1 MTKAVIIILMFCSL
15 KALAQNNEQEN
26 VRTTIETF
34 FEGFHKQ
41 DSTVIKQV
49 VADNIILQSIGR
61 DKKGNTIIKSDEFS
75 QFIKSIVSIPSTVTF
90 EEKILGYNIQ
100 IDGNM
105 ANVWTPYEFWLNDQ
119 FSHCGVNSFQLV
131 KMNDAWKIIYLI
143 DTRRKEGCEY

>member
-75 QFIKSIVSIPSTVTF
+75 QFLKSIVSIPSTVTF
-90 EEKILGYNIQ
+90 EEKILGSVQPLTIIYKSPIKNDPGFYSFWREEDTIFANIR
-100 IDGNM
+100 
-105 ANVWTPYEFWLNDQ
+105 
-119 FSHCGVNSFQLV
+119 
-131 KMNDAWKIIYLI
+131 KIIK
-143 DTRRKEGCEY
+143 DTKNIIQNIIF

>member
-1 MTKAVIIILMFCSL
+1 M
-15 KALAQNNEQEN
+15 
-26 VRTTIETF
+26 RTTIETF

-75 QFIKSIVSIPSTVTF
+75 QFLKSIVSIPSTVTF

>member
-1 MTKAVIIILMFCSL
+1 MTKAVIIIFMFCSL
-15 KALAQNNEQEN
+15 KTLAQNNEQEN

-49 VADNIILQSIGR
+49 VVDNIILQSIGS
-61 DKKGNTIIKSDEFS
+61 DKNGNTIIKSDEFS
-75 QFIKSIVSIPSTVTF
+75 QFLKSIVSIPSTVTF
-90 EEKILGYNIQ
+90 EEKLLGYNIQ

-131 KMNDAWKIIYLI
+131 KMNDVWKIIYLI
-143 DTRRKEGCEY
+143 DTRRKEGCDY